1 MSANVLVFIEQRE
14 GQLQNA
20 SLQMLLAAKEITSE
34 TGGSVFAVVIGSD
47 VRNVVTQVGARGAN
61 TVYTVDDEAFRL
73 YRGPVYAR
81 AVAQATVASDAGY
94 VLMVGSAMSRDLAP
108 RIAAIISGMTASDCA
123 KVWFD
128 GGVLHVERNV
138 YCGKCVGTFA
148 LHGEGVKVL
157 SIRKNTYALPEVS
170 DIVPQNETLDGD
182 VCEGVKHR
190 LTTTEVQRTGS
201 KVKDVTEADIVIAGG
216 QSLKSADNFKI
227 LYELAELLDG
237 AVGASR
243 AAVDAEYQ
251 PVERQVG
258 LTGKVVA
265 PNLYIACGIDGAI
278 QHIAGMRASKVI
290 VAINTK
296 PDAPIFDVA
305 TYGCVVDLF
314 DLVPLLTKAFREAD
328 G

>member
-14 GQLQNA
+14 GQIHTA
-20 SLQMLLAAKEITSE
+20 SLQMLVAAREIASE
-34 TGGSVFAVVIGSD
+34 TGGSVSAVVIGSD
-47 VRNVVTQVGARGAN
+47 IRIVAAQVGARGAD
-61 TVYTVDDEAFRL
+61 TVYTVEDEAFRL

-81 AVAQATVASDAGY
+81 AVAQATEASDAGY
-94 VLMVGSAMSRDLAP
+94 ILMVSSAMARDLAP
-108 RIAAIISGMTASDCA
+108 RVAANLRGMTASDCS
-123 KVWFD
+123 KIWFD

-148 LHGEGVKVL
+148 LHGAGVKVL
-157 SIRKNTYALPEVS
+157 SIRKNTYALPELS
-170 DIVPQNETLDGD
+170 AFVPQVETLDGD
-182 VCEGVKHR
+182 ICEGVGQR

-314 DLVPLLTKAFREAD
+314 DLVPLLTEEFRKVN